1 MARMTYDNP
10 RFWYYLNGSNPSIH
24 IVVKRGHVT
33 LAGAGDTE
41 VDRTLICPLV
51 TYFDAFSVTNEL
63 RLHTEVTT
71 DIEGAWYPFC
81 PTFVG

>member
-33 LAGAGDTE
+33 LAGTGDTE
-41 VDRTLICPLV
+41 GDRTLICPLV
-51 TYFDAFSVTNEL
+51 T
-63 RLHTEVTT
+63 
-71 DIEGAWYPFC
+71 
-81 PTFVG
+81 